1 MKPSH
6 YRHRADTGS
15 ADLVELFRASGVDYE
30 PLGAVIDGVAWF
42 RGRVALIDFKAN
54 GKAPKTPKQSK
65 LIARDCPICFIFD
78 AAGVRAVVDFLKRG
92 EA

>member
-1 MKPSH
+1 M
-6 YRHRADTGS
+6 RAPYAGRKVDRGS
-15 ADLVELFRASGVDYE
+15 VELIELLRASGIDYE
-30 PLGAVIDGVAWF
+30 PLGAAIDGVAWF

-78 AAGVRAVVDFLKRG
+78 AAGVRVVVDFLKRG